1 MSFASFRTSRLQ
13 GLTPF
18 MRFNCAALAL
28 WILAV
33 SLFSTVRGAY
43 ADSTVDYDLAQQ
55 VTIARLD
62 GIDAARL
69 YEGLRVEAHPEEQT
83 RAFRKEFATEDRKI
97 EINCN
102 KKFAYLATP
111 EPIFSCQI
119 QLNEKRKSDTTL
131 ITAGPNS
138 TRVATVG
145 DVSEARLLFQALGS
159 TQITVTGGNQT
170 RHFQTLD
177 GKARVTCESNP
188 DSGLGDTQCQ
198 VQISLKI

>member
-1 MSFASFRTSRLQ
+1 MSFQMIQTSTRQASGQ
-13 GLTPF
+13 GTLLN
-18 MRFNCAALAL
+18 RAALAAWVL
-28 WILAV
+28 ILPLILVQRSA
-33 SLFSTVRGAY
+33 L
-43 ADSTVDYDLAQQ
+43 ADATVDYDLTQQ

-69 YEGLRVEAHPEEQT
+69 YEGLRVEPRSEEQA
-83 RAFRKEFATEDRKI
+83 RAFQKSFATEDRKI

-102 KKFAYLATP
+102 KKFAYVATP

-119 QLNEKRKSDTTL
+119 QLNEKRKSETTL
-131 ITAGPNS
+131 ISAGPNS
-138 TRVATVG
+138 SRVATVA

-159 TQITVTGGNQT
+159 TQITVAGGNQT

-188 DSGLGDTQCQ
+188 DTGIGDTQCQ